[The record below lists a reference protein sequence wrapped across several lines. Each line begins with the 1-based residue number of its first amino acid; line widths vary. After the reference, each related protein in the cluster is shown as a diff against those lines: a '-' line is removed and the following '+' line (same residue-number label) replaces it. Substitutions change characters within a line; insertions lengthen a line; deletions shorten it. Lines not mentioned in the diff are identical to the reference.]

1 MADADDSVNDVIQ
14 QTLAGLRRI
23 FRPAR
28 ALLSRS
34 RLLRWLTRLTQS
46 QRHRVGTE
54 TVRDNGAWSPNYDTE
69 RQLNGAQARWLN
81 AHRDL
86 QAQEANLRDLR
97 AEVADLGQQAAQRD
111 RDLHEARGNDNDPL
125 RDPNSDRPFV
135 VEGEVVDSHD
145 TPLTAEQ
152 AARDA
157 DRAAADRDQAAQD
170 ADQAKRDRDDAQE
183 TADQSP
189 GAAGTVAE
197 VAAAEAVVV
206 EADELRDRAEE
217 QAETD
222 SDELAEADQKEDFEQ
237 GAELNENGVIEPVGP
252 EAPRDPELDSA
263 ADEVD
268 SPTAEADEVGTS
280 ADEVD
285 APGLDANE
293 LDSLAADADELD
305 APGAEADEV
314 GAPGAEADGIDADRL
329 DADGIDRPAG
339 EVDAQGQDFQQQSEL
354 NENGVI
360 EPVGPEAP
368 RDPEVDSPAVEADG
382 VDTPA
387 AQANGVNAPAAQ
399 ADAQDQDFQQQ
410 AALNEDG
417 VIEPVGAEAPRV
429 DEPDQ
434 QQETGESGPALPT
447 ATDERDRSE
456 RNEQNAQQAGQSGPA
471 VDPPVEDYAIADQKA
486 AMSNNPGAQQN
497 RTGGPKEMSD
507 GDRNHL
513 RHQVDAGIERPG
525 APAPAAA
532 PATSQESNGNG
543 ERSFNDRQLANQG
556 SGRSGPSQ
564 GSSGPPARG
573 E

>member
-14 QTLAGLRRI
+14 QALAGLRRL

-28 ALLSRS
+28 ALLNRS
-34 RLLRWLTRLTQS
+34 RLLRWLRRLTQS

-54 TVRDNGAWSPNYDTE
+54 TVRDTGAWDPVYDAE
-69 RQLNGAQARWLN
+69 RQLNGAQARYLN
-81 AHRDL
+81 VHRDL
-86 QAQEANLRDLR
+86 QAREADLRDLQ
-97 AEVADLGQQAAQRD
+97 AQNADLQRDAAQKD
-111 RDLHEARGNDNDPL
+111 RDLQEARGDDNDAF
-125 RDPNSDRPFV
+125 RDPNSNEPFV
-135 VEGEVVDSHD
+135 VQGEVVDSRD
-145 TPLTAEQ
+145 TPLDAEH
-152 AARDA
+152 AAHDA
-157 DRAAADRDQAAQD
+157 DEAATDAAQAKSD
-170 ADQAKRDRDDAQE
+170 AAQAESDAAQAKEDRAEAQE

-197 VAAAEAVVV
+197 VAAAEAVAV
-206 EADELRDRAEE
+206 EAEDLRDRAEE

-237 GAELNENGVIEPVGP
+237 ESALNEKGVIEPVGP
-252 EAPRDPELDSA
+252 EAPRDPEVDSQ

-268 SPTAEADEVGTS
+268 SPAAEADEVDTS

-293 LDSLAADADELD
+293 VDSLAA
-305 APGAEADEV
+305 
-314 GAPGAEADGIDADRL
+314 EADGVDADGI

-354 NENGVI
+354 NEKGVI
-360 EPVGPEAP
+360 EPVGQEAP
-368 RDPEVDSPAVEADG
+368 RDPEVDSPTADADGVDAPAAEADG
-382 VDTPA
+382 VDAPA
-387 AQANGVNAPAAQ
+387 AQANGVDSPAAQ

-410 AALNEDG
+410 TAMNEHG
-417 VIEPVGAEAPRV
+417 VIEPAGAEAPRV

-513 RHQVDAGIERPG
+513 RHQVGAGVEPPG
-525 APAPAAA
+525 ASAPVATPAA
-532 PATSQESNGNG
+532 SQESSGNG
-543 ERSFNDRQLANQG
+543 ERSYQDRQLANQG
-556 SGRSGPSQ
+556 SGRGGPSQ